1 MKRKNN
7 FSQAVGYIMAT
18 LDTAADSWQKTGMIY
33 FDISPKQLEE
43 LIKLRDAI
51 NQVMDLPG
59 NVLINDINTL
69 K

>member
-1 MKRKNN
+1 
-7 FSQAVGYIMAT
+7 MAT

-51 NQVMDLPG
+51 NEVMDLPG
-59 NVLINDINTL
+59 NVLINDNDNDNL

>member
-1 MKRKNN
+1 
-7 FSQAVGYIMAT
+7 MAT